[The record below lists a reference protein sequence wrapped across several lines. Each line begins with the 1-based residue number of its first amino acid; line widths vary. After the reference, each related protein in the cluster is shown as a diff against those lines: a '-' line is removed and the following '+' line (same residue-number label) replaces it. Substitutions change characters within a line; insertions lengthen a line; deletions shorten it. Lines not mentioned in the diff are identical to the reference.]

1 MQLSQSWCLSW
12 QVYFEPFVLLKKKK
26 SRVGIDEVRYVAIN
40 YLTTGQPFTMKH
52 WMPTWD
58 FIYLSVEV
66 TSSVNFPS
74 IPKLYFKLTSKIL
87 RSSIIPSETAKIYVV
102 PINRLAHY
110 SKLQTWSASRDKK
123 KKKKSRS
130 KTTDT
135 ARLLLISSTKTLKVI
150 WKFISDLCYW

>member
-1 MQLSQSWCLSW
+1 MNAVISKLVSILTGLFWTFC
-12 QVYFEPFVLLKKKK
+12 FAKKKNIYICI
-26 SRVGIDEVRYVAIN
+26 SRVGTDKIRYVAIN
-40 YLTTGQPFTMKH
+40 YLTKGQPFTMRH

-102 PINRLAHY
+102 PINQLAHY

-123 KKKKSRS
+123 KNQEAKQM
-130 KTTDT
+130 T
-135 ARLLLISSTKTLKVI
+135 LLDFYPFQALK
-150 WKFISDLCYW
+150 L

>member
-12 QVYFEPFVLLKKKK
+12 QVYFEPFVLLKKKNIYICI
-26 SRVGIDEVRYVAIN
+26 SRVGTDKIRYVAIN
-40 YLTTGQPFTMKH
+40 YLTKGQPFTMRH

-102 PINRLAHY
+102 PINQLAHY

-123 KKKKSRS
+123 KNQEAKQM
-130 KTTDT
+130 T
-135 ARLLLISSTKTLKVI
+135 LLDFYPFQALK
-150 WKFISDLCYW
+150 L

>member
-1 MQLSQSWCLSW
+1 MNAVISKLVSILTGLFWTFC
-12 QVYFEPFVLLKKKK
+12 FAKKKYIYIYI
-26 SRVGIDEVRYVAIN
+26 SRVGTDKIRYVAIN
-40 YLTTGQPFTMKH
+40 YLTKGQPFTMRH

-102 PINRLAHY
+102 PINQLAHY

-123 KKKKSRS
+123 KIKKQNK
-130 KTTDT
+130 
-135 ARLLLISSTKTLKVI
+135 
-150 WKFISDLCYW
+150 WHC